1 MVMFDRLPMRDVLV
15 GRLGWSE
22 EDARAFLEVMES
34 PTEHLATRDDVAA
47 VRSDLDQVREDIVRL
62 KADAAQLKTDVAEL
76 KADVAQLKTDVAQLK
91 TDVVELKAD
100 VAQLKTDVAQLKT
113 DVVEIRSDVRRLDEK
128 VEYLRVSQMEMEE
141 RLIRYIDSKMA
152 DLERTMAAEREAS
165 EARFMA
171 ALRDSE
177 RRMLM
182 LVSSVGFGTIGIGIA
197 ILVRVL

>member
-62 KADAAQLKTDVAEL
+62 KADAAQLKT
-76 KADVAQLKTDVAQLK
+76 
-91 TDVVELKAD
+91 D